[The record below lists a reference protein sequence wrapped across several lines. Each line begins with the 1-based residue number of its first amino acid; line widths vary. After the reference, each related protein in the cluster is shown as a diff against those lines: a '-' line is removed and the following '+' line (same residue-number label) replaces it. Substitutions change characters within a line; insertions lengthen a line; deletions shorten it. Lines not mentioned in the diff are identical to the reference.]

1 MIIIF
6 SIDGDSSTNKVID
19 WLIFFNTPHIRVN
32 LENEDPKNLSLII
45 KDSIIDLRFKLNNG
59 KEIVFSEVDYF
70 FYRGGM
76 FPKVDDYSFVEAS
89 SSNLPK
95 DILANQ
101 LSDDLEIL
109 IDYFF
114 KLIKTKSLGSPK
126 LMPINKLEVLYN
138 AKTIGFSIPDTIVC
152 RSEEHTSEL
161 QSRPHLV
168 CRLLLEKKN

>member
-70 FYRGGM
+70 FYRGGI
-76 FPKVDDYSFVEAS
+76 FPTVEEFSVVEAS
-89 SSNLPK
+89 SSNRPK
-95 DILANQ
+95 DIHVN
-101 LSDDLEIL
+101 
-109 IDYFF
+109 
-114 KLIKTKSLGSPK
+114 P
-126 LMPINKLEVLYN
+126 
-138 AKTIGFSIPDTIVC
+138 
-152 RSEEHTSEL
+152 
-161 QSRPHLV
+161 
-168 CRLLLEKKN
+168 

>member
-1 MIIIF
+1 
-6 SIDGDSSTNKVID
+6 
-19 WLIFFNTPHIRVN
+19 
-32 LENEDPKNLSLII
+32 
-45 KDSIIDLRFKLNNG
+45 
-59 KEIVFSEVDYF
+59 
-70 FYRGGM
+70 M

-138 AKTIGFSIPDTIVC
+138 AKTISFSIPDTIVC
-152 RSEEHTSEL
+152 NSKNFIKL
-161 QSRPHLV
+161 QEIGRAS
-168 CRLLLEKKN
+168 CRERV